1 MELENVGVKDTA
13 EAVIGA
19 DDRISLSEGQ
29 ERIELVFDQIH
40 QVSALKLTVFET
52 DRDRLQ
58 RWYVTIPSLNQW
70 WPTIKKPSLP
80 MVG

>member
-52 DRDRLQ
+52 DRENSNGVITEL
-58 RWYVTIPSLNQW
+58 L
-70 WPTIKKPSLP
+70 LP
-80 MVG
+80 CK